1 MSKNKNINTSINAD
15 IFNLD
20 DDEENEV
27 IDNTII
33 SNDKVSSNG
42 KSSSRSRSPV
52 RPLPVAACGGT

>member
-27 IDNTII
+27 IENTII

-42 KSSSRSRSPV
+42 KSSSRSR
-52 RPLPVAACGGT
+52 